1 MVGMQSE
8 AGGAAGNPATGR
20 LLKVPILP
28 GAKPGK
34 LTQFW
39 ESGPADGP
47 DGFAVAR
54 SGAVYVAL
62 LVDDQIA
69 VIGPDG
75 RERERFPKLALT
87 GANGSAV
94 PFDSPS
100 SVQFLGRRL
109 MVANQ
114 SYFTGSAANQAVL
127 DVYAGEPGLRRLI
140 PRTAGIPMPTP
151 HRHHGRSASKRRR

>member
-8 AGGAAGNPATGR
+8 AGAGAGNPSTGR
-20 LLKVPILP
+20 LLKVPILA
-28 GAKPGK
+28 GGK
-34 LTQFW
+34 AGTLTQFW
-39 ESGPADGP
+39 ESGPAEGP
-47 DGFAVAR
+47 DGFAVAK
-54 SGAVYVAL
+54 SGAIYVAL
-62 LVDDQIA
+62 LVANQIG

-75 RERERFPKLALT
+75 KERERFPKLALT

-100 SVQFLGRRL
+100 SVQFLGKRL

-140 PRTAGIPMPTP
+140 PRTAGRPKPA
-151 HRHHGRSASKRRR
+151 G